1 MALRLSPCMH
11 FDPYV
16 HSGGHTR
23 YLIDVILGDP
33 GTRNNILTE
42 GGLVSSIE
50 TATDPR
56 RVAP

>member
-1 MALRLSPCMH
+1 MH